1 MEENLEFKPIEE
13 VTPEE
18 ILAEYAE
25 ADESYAIQNDQV
37 EGE

>member
-1 MEENLEFKPIEE
+1 MEEIEFTPIEE

-25 ADESYAIQNDQV
+25 ADESYAIQNDEV
-37 EGE
+37 EG